1 MDKKKTTA
9 KKTPKVKKDEDLK
22 QNNIIKTLR
31 KVFGGL
37 EMSWR
42 NTIVFAIIMGIWTA
56 LMALLVPDGNSFHD
70 IVVTPEW
77 WVLPA
82 IFIIVNCKKP
92 LEAALKTFV
101 FFLISQ
107 PLVYLIQVPFNS
119 LGWGLFGFYPYWLK
133 ITLLTFPGAFLGW
146 FIKHDKWYS
155 GLILSVMTFYLAFTA
170 LGYIIGFQENFP
182 NHLISVIYCIA
193 SILLYVF
200 VIFKDKIPR
209 IITLAIT
216 IAGIAIL
223 IPFSSPSRFESYN
236 TSFLEGIEFEGEPFV
251 STWSGSCKGKVELI
265 TYSEEMYSF
274 RLTGCMD
281 HESYFTITDSG
292 NEKEYDF
299 KYYFDKDQ
307 NTVIVERK

>member
-1 MDKKKTTA
+1 MGKKKTTA

-22 QNNIIKTLR
+22 QNKIIKTLR

-56 LMALLVPDGNSFHD
+56 LMALLVPDGDSFHD

-82 IFIIVNCKKP
+82 VFIIVNCKKP

-155 GLILSVMTFYLAFTA
+155 GLILSVMTF
-170 LGYIIGFQENFP
+170 
-182 NHLISVIYCIA
+182 
-193 SILLYVF
+193 
-200 VIFKDKIPR
+200 
-209 IITLAIT
+209 
-216 IAGIAIL
+216 
-223 IPFSSPSRFESYN
+223 
-236 TSFLEGIEFEGEPFV
+236 
-251 STWSGSCKGKVELI
+251 
-265 TYSEEMYSF
+265 
-274 RLTGCMD
+274 
-281 HESYFTITDSG
+281 
-292 NEKEYDF
+292 
-299 KYYFDKDQ
+299 
-307 NTVIVERK
+307 